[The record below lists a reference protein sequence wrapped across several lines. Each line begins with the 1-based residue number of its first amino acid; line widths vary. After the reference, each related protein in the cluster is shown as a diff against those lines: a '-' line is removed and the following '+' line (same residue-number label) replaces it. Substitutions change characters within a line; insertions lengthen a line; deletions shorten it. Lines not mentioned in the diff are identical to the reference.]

1 MSLRLRLNLIITAL
15 LLLIMLAGAVLTIN
29 SARSNVRAEVASTEK
44 LALYLFEIGVLNN
57 PALSLEQRP
66 GKAFGLKSLQHMR
79 HLKIQFFGSDGKLLD
94 SNQSDKQAKQKNAVP
109 AWFEAIMDSVTPVWE
124 PKSLPVDRDNRHW
137 GELVI
142 TPDPTYEYSEV
153 WNQITGVLVLVGI
166 FFVAVNAMVYWAVAK
181 ALSPV
186 ERILEAL
193 NQLEQGN
200 LKARLPQFDLLELAR
215 ISEKFNRM
223 VETLEHSILQN
234 HRLSQQL
241 ISLQEEE
248 RKSLAR
254 DLHDEFGQCLTAI
267 HADASVLLLLSESEY
282 PKVRASALAITQLSH
297 HLIDMVSDLMQR
309 LRPGVLDEL
318 GLEEAIRDLV
328 TTWKLRN
335 PDIAC
340 SLILPTLDAASI
352 AEPLAVTVYRIVQ
365 ECLTNISRHAQASQV
380 EISMAQN
387 QGIVGSSLAI
397 HISDDGRGFDPQR
410 ATGFGLAGM
419 RERIEGL
426 GGALRINSEPGH
438 GFALSVKLPLELK
451 ANL

>member
-44 LALYLFEIGVLNN
+44 LALYLFETGVLNN
-57 PALSLEQRP
+57 PALARAKQQD
-66 GKAFGLKSLQHMR
+66 KVFGLQSLQHMR
-79 HLKIQFFGSDGKLLD
+79 HLKIQFFDPNGKLLD
-94 SNQSDKQAKQKNAVP
+94 SNQSEPRTKQKNAVP
-109 AWFEAIMDSVTPVWE
+109 PWFEAIMDSVTPTWE
-124 PKSLPVDRDNRHW
+124 PKLLPVERDQQHW
-137 GELVI
+137 GDIII

-153 WNQITGVLVLVGI
+153 WNQITGVLVLVAI
-166 FFVAVNAMVYWAVAK
+166 FFVAVNAMVYWAVAQ

-200 LKARLPQFDLLELAR
+200 LKARLPQFALKELAR
-215 ISEKFNRM
+215 ISEKFNHM

-282 PKVRASALAITQLSH
+282 PKVRASAQAITQLSR
-297 HLIDMVSDLMQR
+297 HLMDMVGDLMQR

-318 GLEEAIRDLV
+318 GLEEALKELV

-335 PDIAC
+335 PDITC
-340 SLILPTLDAASI
+340 TLTLPELDSANI
-352 AEPLAVTVYRIVQ
+352 AEPIAVTAYRIVQ

-380 EISMAQN
+380 EINIKSYLASSPALSM
-387 QGIVGSSLAI
+387 
-397 HISDDGRGFDPQR
+397 HITDNGCGFDPEYI
-410 ATGFGLAGM
+410 TGFGLAGM

-426 GGALRINSEPGH
+426 GGTLQIRSSAGNGVAIN
-438 GFALSVKLPLELK
+438 VTLPLELK
-451 ANL
+451 TSL